1 MSVRIAGGMVVTGE
15 GVRHA
20 DILVEGELVLD
31 VSASRSRAEAALD
44 ARGCYVLPGGVDPHT
59 HLLTDITAATRSAA
73 FGGTTTA
80 ISFTLPRPEES
91 LAGAVERARDEL
103 VPLAAVDVALHA
115 YVSEPDRLTPTDV
128 NEVAALGVT
137 GVKLFTAYRE
147 LGLQASD
154 RTVYETMRAAAR
166 LGLPVLIHCE
176 NGGLIEA
183 LVRELVAAGGRDAAC
198 FARSRPP
205 EAEVEAVSRVLGF
218 AGLADA
224 RVYIVHLST
233 GGALKHVREA
243 RRRGVAVGAEACI
256 HHLALDDSTYEGAD
270 AGRYLTVPPLRS
282 PEHVEALWNAVGD
295 GTLDAV
301 GSDHSQRRY
310 QPPPSDDFTGL
321 PYGLAGVEAR
331 LPLLLSLGLER
342 GVSIERLVHLASA
355 GPARAFGLYPR
366 KGTIAPGSD
375 ADLVVWDP
383 ADEWTIG
390 RASLHDG
397 LETPYEGLRVHGR
410 IRSVFLRGE
419 PIVEDGALVADSRG
433 RYATAPGTKTALPV
447 SAAT

>member
-1 MSVRIAGGMVVTGE
+1 MSVRIAGGMVVTAE

-115 YVSEPDRLTPTDV
+115 YVSEPDRLTPADV
-128 NEVAALGVT
+128 NEVAALGLT
-137 GVKLFTAYRE
+137 
-147 LGLQASD
+147 
-154 RTVYETMRAAAR
+154 
-166 LGLPVLIHCE
+166 VLIHCE

-243 RRRGVAVGAEACI
+243 RRRGVAVAAEACI

-342 GVSIERLVHLASA
+342 GVSIERLVHLVSA

-390 RASLHDG
+390 RDSLHDG
-397 LETPYEGLRVHGR
+397 LETPYEGLRVRGR

-419 PIVEDGALVADSRG
+419 PIVEDSALVANSRG
-433 RYATAPGTKTALPV
+433 RYATAPGTKTPLPV
-447 SAAT
+447 S